1 VPCQPSTGLF
11 HRNGQPVEDCI
22 ADNAGEPMDETVARP
37 STSLTVN
44 EVGAHSTIQK
54 QSKCWH
60 WIWRTATPTA
70 VQTWTNRPTAP
81 RVIDSASNK
90 GYTLLV
96 DSHCFSYCKTLTRG
110 SKVYLAMQPTNEVG
124 RVPGNRYPGWWILP
138 NFQQC
143 LCSQELKLSVC
154 YCDDIGLLEQ
164 RLLPDI
170 RR

>member
-1 VPCQPSTGLF
+1 
-11 HRNGQPVEDCI
+11 
-22 ADNAGEPMDETVARP
+22 
-37 STSLTVN
+37 
-44 EVGAHSTIQK
+44 
-54 QSKCWH
+54 
-60 WIWRTATPTA
+60 
-70 VQTWTNRPTAP
+70 
-81 RVIDSASNK
+81 
-90 GYTLLV
+90 
-96 DSHCFSYCKTLTRG
+96 
-110 SKVYLAMQPTNEVG
+110 MQPTNEVG